1 MIDNKSLI
9 KLLNTNNFK
18 YKLYTH
24 APLVTV
30 EDSKK
35 MRGKI
40 KGGHTK
46 NLFLKNKKNNF
57 YLITCLENSLVD
69 LKLLRKKLNLGS
81 ISFAGEKYLN
91 ELLNVK
97 PGAVTPFGLLNDINR
112 RIKFFL
118 DIQLNDFDSF
128 NFHPLINTATVNIKK
143 EVFYNFFKTNYI
155 SITLLNLETYETK
168 NV

>member
-69 LKLLRKKLNLGS
+69 LKLLRKNLNLGN
-81 ISFAGEKYLN
+81 ISFAGEKYLS

-128 NFHPLINTATVNIKK
+128 NFHPLVNTATINIKR
-143 EVFYNFFKTNYI
+143 EDFYNFFKINNI
-155 SITLLNLETYETK
+155 EINFINFETY
-168 NV
+168 NIRGI

>member
-1 MIDNKSLI
+1 MS
-9 KLLNTNNFK
+9 
-18 YKLYTH
+18 
-24 APLVTV
+24 
-30 EDSKK
+30 
-35 MRGKI
+35 
-40 KGGHTK
+40 
-46 NLFLKNKKNNF
+46 
-57 YLITCLENSLVD
+57 
-69 LKLLRKKLNLGS
+69 
-81 ISFAGEKYLN
+81 

-97 PGAVTPFGLLNDINR
+97 PGAVTPFGLLNDINHR
-112 RIKFFL
+112 VKFFF

>member
-46 NLFLKNKKNNF
+46 NLYLKNKKNNF

-69 LKLLRKKLNLGS
+69 LKLLRKNLNLGN
-81 ISFAGEKYLN
+81 ISFAGEKYLS

-118 DIQLNDFDSF
+118 DIKLNDFDSF

-155 SITLLNLETYETK
+155 SITLLNLETFETK